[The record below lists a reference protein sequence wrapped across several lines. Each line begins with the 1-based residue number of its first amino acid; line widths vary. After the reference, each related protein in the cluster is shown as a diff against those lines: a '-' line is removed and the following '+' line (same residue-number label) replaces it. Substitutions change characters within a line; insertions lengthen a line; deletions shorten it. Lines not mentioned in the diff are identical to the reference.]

1 MAHIEV
7 DQSGRIGDTSVATVL
22 AFSNE
27 ISFSVLIPAAVKRE
41 YVEFLRSYYRHLR
54 QPYMKLFAAGL
65 FLLLKDHL
73 CSIESVTID
82 REYTGLEGIIKG
94 MLLNHLRKL
103 DPEFPKEGIAFRHI
117 GKKSRAHQKAYDTF
131 RGRVR
136 PDRVITTGE
145 LVACLS
151 K

>member
-1 MAHIEV
+1 
-7 DQSGRIGDTSVATVL
+7 
-22 AFSNE
+22 
-27 ISFSVLIPAAVKRE
+27 
-41 YVEFLRSYYRHLR
+41 
-54 QPYMKLFAAGL
+54 MKLFAAGL

-73 CSIESVTID
+73 SSIESMTID

-103 DPEFPKEGIAFRHI
+103 DPGFPKEGIAFRHI